1 MPQEED
7 DNNDESSVMASVDIV
22 EEEDPGSLR
31 FRGQFERARMIN
43 NNYAV
48 KDMFIR

>member
-7 DNNDESSVMASVDIV
+7 DNDDESSVRAGIDIV